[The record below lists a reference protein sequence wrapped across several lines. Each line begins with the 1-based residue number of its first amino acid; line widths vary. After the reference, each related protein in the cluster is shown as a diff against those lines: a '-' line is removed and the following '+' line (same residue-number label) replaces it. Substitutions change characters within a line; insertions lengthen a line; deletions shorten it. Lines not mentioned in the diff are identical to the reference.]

1 MSLRCLAAV
10 TLLAVACSGGAGCSG
25 GGGVTQQPLSSHE
38 PHHSLVLGQRGLNDD
53 AAIAGRKDAAG
64 HPTQL
69 YRGPGGQLH
78 YQDGS
83 KVQFDSVR
91 KQLQDLRSEQRISP
105 VR

>member
-1 MSLRCLAAV
+1 MSFRSLAVV
-10 TLLAVACSGGAGCSG
+10 TLVGVAGWGCAG

-38 PHHSLVLGQRGLNDD
+38 PHHSLVLGQNGLSGD
-53 AAIAGRKDAAG
+53 ATLTGRKDATG

-83 KVQFDSVR
+83 KVKFDSVV
-91 KQLQDLRSEQRISP
+91 KQLQDLRTEERISP